1 MIKFSVTHINDKIIA
16 EDIQTESL
24 PTKGEIII
32 LDEKQNGCYRKYLVV
47 NVYRSSPNF
56 PYDNTEYNTVEVV
69 KY

>member
-1 MIKFSVTHINDKIIA
+1 MIKFSVTHINNEIIA

-32 LDEKQNGCYRKYLVV
+32 LDEKQNGCYHKYLVV
-47 NVYRSSPNF
+47 NVYRSYPNF

>member
-1 MIKFSVTHINDKIIA
+1 MIKFSVTHINNEIIA

-32 LDEKQNGCYRKYLVV
+32 LDEKQNGGYRKYLVV
-47 NVYRSSPNF
+47 IVYRSYPKF